1 MFSACSIPNTD
12 ISLDQNSVFIFFWF
26 YTTMLTS
33 PLTFGHSLL
42 LMLECKTAQALK
54 IKTEKLLEGKSYF
67 MAVAFKKVTHV
78 TGNAIGIAI
87 WIFLAECL
95 RKFNETTKLRI
106 QTIRYLCMEFPFSL
120 FDTVSTSA
128 TTNIR
133 PVTLR
138 TGDPSE
144 FEPVTSNRLTKS
156 SGVTRR
162 PLSLLMHQAR
172 LVVTTRVCW

>member
-95 RKFNETTKLRI
+95 RKLNETTKLRI
-106 QTIRYLCMEFPFSL
+106 QTSTLFMHGVPVLPFRYGIYVCNNKHQ
-120 FDTVSTSA
+120 TS
-128 TTNIR
+128 
-133 PVTLR
+133 
-138 TGDPSE
+138 DPSD
-144 FEPVTSNRLTKS
+144 
-156 SGVTRR
+156 
-162 PLSLLMHQAR
+162 
-172 LVVTTRVCW
+172 W